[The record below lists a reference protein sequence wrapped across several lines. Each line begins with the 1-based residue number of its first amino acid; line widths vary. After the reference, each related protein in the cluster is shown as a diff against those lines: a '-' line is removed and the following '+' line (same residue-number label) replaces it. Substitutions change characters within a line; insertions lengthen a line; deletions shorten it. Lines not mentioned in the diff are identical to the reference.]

1 MYSSQRNIRIMH
13 HIGEFLDLDV
23 RSSQS
28 IAEFLALIQALRE
41 GLTRIDDYFDVPDFH
56 LNVLF
61 LSKLEAHPD
70 WKDWAKHMLQD
81 RRLNAPNPADRMKF
95 DDLARLAIQREQMI
109 KSGVTDK
116 TNGALPFQSRI
127 QALTQEEIN
136 SFVVRQMRKDG
147 TPNGSRGHHK
157 RPSQE
162 EINDYV
168 VRQMRKEQE
177 RKTRARSKS
186 QPDLRKDAEKKY
198 TPAECYFC
206 GAKDHPGQ
214 QCRQVAK
221 KVTAEVPRAD
231 ISPKRVEFRTE
242 VPGGIPPYRTG
253 FALT

>member
-1 MYSSQRNIRIMH
+1 MH

-23 RSSQS
+23 GSSQS

-41 GLTRIDDYFDVPDFH
+41 GLTQIDDYFDVPDFH

-70 WKDWAKHMLQD
+70 WNDWATQMLQD
-81 RRLNAPNPADRMKF
+81 KRLSTPDPAERMKF
-95 DDLARLAIQREQMI
+95 DDLARLAIQREEII
-109 KSGVTDK
+109 KAGVKDQ
-116 TNGALPFQSRI
+116 TNIALPFKSRI
-127 QALTQEEIN
+127 QVLTQDEIN
-136 SFVVRQMRKDG
+136 SFVVRQMRKEG
-147 TPNGSRGHHK
+147 VPSQSRGHVK

-186 QPDLRKDAEKKY
+186 QPDLKKDAEKKHS
-198 TPAECYFC
+198 PPECYFC
-206 GAKDHPGQ
+206 GARDHPGQ
-214 QCRQVAK
+214 KCRQVAK
-221 KVTAEVPRAD
+221 KVTAEVPRANFT
-231 ISPKRVEFRTE
+231 PKRVDFRTE
-242 VPGGIPPYRTG
+242 VPGGLPTYRTG